1 MKVAHIASTSMNTQL
16 EVHVITE
23 DYPLDNQV
31 VPFLDYENITR
42 DTPDPIIISF
52 DIPDHPLVFGEFA
65 VYVGGSDRPILK
77 ELKEAYIFTDTGKR
91 FCHNHY
97 WYEVWKLRPEHLTL
111 IEKESNDGTPQGQ
124 H

>member
-16 EVHVITE
+16 EVHAYLFKGLHAKVGLLTSPQ
-23 DYPLDNQV
+23 DYPTVTVSIDPV
-31 VPFLDYENITR
+31 MCPEIREFLAK
-42 DTPDPIIISF
+42 
-52 DIPDHPLVFGEFA
+52 GEFA
-65 VYVGGSDRPILK
+65 VFVGGSDRPMLK

-91 FCHNHY
+91 VCFNQHWC
-97 WYEVWKLRPEHLTL
+97 EVWKLRPEHLTL